1 MSFIKHIP
9 NSLTLLNAL
18 SGSIGI
24 IQVLDGNIY
33 YGAYF
38 VLISAFL
45 DFLDGFAARLL
56 KVQGELGKQL
66 DSLADAISFGLLPG
80 IVLFAMSESK
90 AEADWITY
98 ITLAVPVFSIYRL
111 AKFNLDTRQTDRFIG
126 LPTPAS
132 ALMITTLPFL
142 ATRWIQLGSW
152 LTLPLF
158 LAGIAIVISYLL
170 IAEIPLIALKFKNF
184 SLKDNVYRYL
194 LIILGFVVAIWLGL
208 AGIPFI
214 ILAYIGLSIVENS
227 IGEK

>member
-1 MSFIKHIP
+1 MSFKKHIP

-18 SGSIGI
+18 SGCIGI

-38 VLISAFL
+38 VILSAAF
-45 DFLDGFAARLL
+45 DFLDGFVARIL

-80 IVLFAMSESK
+80 IVLFAMSESSS
-90 AEADWITY
+90 EANWLTY
-98 ITLAVPVFSIYRL
+98 LTLSVPVFSIYRL

-126 LPTPAS
+126 LPTPSS
-132 ALMITTLPFL
+132 ALFITTLPFL
-142 ATRWIQLGSW
+142 ATKWPAMGDLISS
-152 LTLPLF
+152 PF
-158 LAGIAIVISYLL
+158 VLAGIAIIISFLL
-170 IAEIPLIALKFKNF
+170 VAELPLIALKFKNF
-184 SLKDNVYRYL
+184 SFKDNVYRYL
-194 LIILGFVVAIWLGL
+194 LIALGLAVAIWLGL

-214 ILAYIGLSIVENS
+214 ILAYIGLSVVENS

>member
-1 MSFIKHIP
+1 LSFIKHIP
-9 NSLTLLNAL
+9 NTLTLLNAL

-24 IQVLDGNIY
+24 IQVLEGNIY

-38 VLISAFL
+38 VLISAFF

-56 KVQGELGKQL
+56 KVSGELGKQL

-98 ITLAVPVFSIYRL
+98 ITLSVPVFSIYRL
-111 AKFNLDTRQTDRFIG
+111 AKFNLDTRQTERFIG

-142 ATRWIQLGSW
+142 ATRWTQLGSW
-152 LTLPLF
+152 LTSPLF

-214 ILAYIGLSIVENS
+214 ILAYVGLSIVENS